1 MSEDLE
7 IRVLLGGAVPVY
19 RQVVDQ
25 VRTMCV
31 EGRLVAG
38 ERLPSIREMAG
49 RLGVHSNT
57 IADAYKVLAEEGW
70 VVVEHGRGVRVKDR
84 GERAPVTGD
93 VAAAQGSR
101 LRHLVAELR
110 GLGLDEVWIRR
121 EVDAALGGG
130 QR

>member
-1 MSEDLE
+1 
-7 IRVLLGGAVPVY
+7 V
-19 RQVVDQ
+19 
-25 VRTMCV
+25 
-31 EGRLVAG
+31 
-38 ERLPSIREMAG
+38 
-49 RLGVHSNT
+49 
-57 IADAYKVLAEEGW
+57 
-70 VVVEHGRGVRVKDR
+70 HGRGVRVKDR

-110 GLGLDEVWIRR
+110 GLGLDEVWIRW